1 MSQPAMT
8 NEALNR
14 VKILQQEIE
23 QLQGNLGAIE
33 QQIGLISRVLN
44 SLNDA
49 IITQEELK
57 NKKPGDDILVPIGGS
72 NYILCTIKEPNNTFI
87 SIGSGISLH
96 TEIINSEKR
105 NKAQIENLDQNV
117 NQLQEQYTQ
126 FNQMLN
132 SRRQE
137 LLQIAQQY
145 QILGQ

>member
-8 NEALNR
+8 DEALNR
-14 VKILQQEIE
+14 IKILQQEIE
-23 QLQGNLGAIE
+23 QLQGNLGTIE
-33 QQIGLISRVLN
+33 QQIGLISQVLS

-96 TEIINSEKR
+96 TEILNSEKR

-137 LLQIAQQY
+137 LLQIAQQH
-145 QILGQ
+145 QILG

>member
-8 NEALNR
+8 DEALNR

-33 QQIGLISRVLN
+33 QQIGLVSRVLS

-72 NYILCTIKEPNNTFI
+72 NYILCTIKDPNNTFI

-96 TEIINSEKR
+96 TELFNSEKR

-117 NQLQEQYTQ
+117 TQLQKQYTQ

-137 LLQIAQQY
+137 LLQIAQKY
-145 QILGQ
+145 QILG

>member
-8 NEALNR
+8 DEALNR

-72 NYILCTIKEPNNTFI
+72 NYILCTIKDPNNTFI

-96 TEIINSEKR
+96 TELLNSEKR
-105 NKAQIENLDQNV
+105 NKAQIENLGQNV

-126 FNQMLN
+126 FNQMLD

-145 QILGQ
+145 QILG

>member
-8 NEALNR
+8 DESLNR

-23 QLQGNLGAIE
+23 QLQGNLGTIE
-33 QQIGLISRVLN
+33 QQIGLISRVLS

-57 NKKPGDDILVPIGGS
+57 NKKTGDDILVPIGGS

-96 TEIINSEKR
+96 TEILNSEKR

-145 QILGQ
+145 QILG

>member
-8 NEALNR
+8 DEALNR
-14 VKILQQEIE
+14 IKILQQEIE
-23 QLQGNLGAIE
+23 QLQGNLGTIE
-33 QQIGLISRVLN
+33 QQIGLISRVLS

-57 NKKPGDDILVPIGGS
+57 NKKTGDDILVPIGGS

-96 TEIINSEKR
+96 TEILNSEKR

-145 QILGQ
+145 QILG

>member
-8 NEALNR
+8 DEALNR

-23 QLQGNLGAIE
+23 QLQGNLGTIE
-33 QQIGLISRVLN
+33 QQIGLISQVLS

-72 NYILCTIKEPNNTFI
+72 NYILCTIKDPNNTFI

-96 TEIINSEKR
+96 TELLNSEKR
-105 NKAQIENLDQNV
+105 NKAQIENLGQNV
-117 NQLQEQYTQ
+117 NQLQEQYSQ
-126 FNQMLN
+126 FNQMLD

-145 QILGQ
+145 QILG

>member
-8 NEALNR
+8 DEALNR

-23 QLQGNLGAIE
+23 QLQGNLGVIE
-33 QQIGLISRVLN
+33 QQIGLISRVLS

-72 NYILCTIKEPNNTFI
+72 NYILCTIKDPNNTFI

-96 TEIINSEKR
+96 TELLNSEKR

-117 NQLQEQYTQ
+117 TQLQKQYTQ

-132 SRRQE
+132 NRRQE

-145 QILGQ
+145 QILG

>member
-8 NEALNR
+8 DEALNR

-49 IITQEELK
+49 ILTQEELK

-87 SIGSGISLH
+87 SLGSGISLH

-145 QILGQ
+145 QILG

>member
-23 QLQGNLGAIE
+23 QLQGNLGTIE

-72 NYILCTIKEPNNTFI
+72 NYILCTITKSGNEDFLECEKPNNP
-87 SIGSGISLH
+87 
-96 TEIINSEKR
+96 K
-105 NKAQIENLDQNV
+105 
-117 NQLQEQYTQ
+117 
-126 FNQMLN
+126 
-132 SRRQE
+132 
-137 LLQIAQQY
+137 
-145 QILGQ
+145 

>member
-8 NEALNR
+8 DEALNR

-33 QQIGLISRVLN
+33 QQIGLISQVLS

-72 NYILCTIKEPNNTFI
+72 NYILCTIKDPNNTFI

-96 TEIINSEKR
+96 TELLNSEKR
-105 NKAQIENLDQNV
+105 NKAQIENLGQNV
-117 NQLQEQYTQ
+117 NQLQEQYSQ
-126 FNQMLN
+126 FNQMLD

-145 QILGQ
+145 QILG

>member
-8 NEALNR
+8 DEALNR

-33 QQIGLISRVLN
+33 QQIGLISRVLS

-72 NYILCTIKEPNNTFI
+72 NYILCTIKDPNNTFI

-96 TEIINSEKR
+96 TELLNSEKR
-105 NKAQIENLDQNV
+105 NKEQIENLGQNV

-126 FNQMLN
+126 FNQMLD

-145 QILGQ
+145 QTLG

>member
-8 NEALNR
+8 DEALNR

-23 QLQGNLGAIE
+23 QLQGNLGVIE
-33 QQIGLISRVLN
+33 QQIGLISRVLS

-72 NYILCTIKEPNNTFI
+72 NYILCTIKDPNNTFI

-96 TEIINSEKR
+96 TELLNSENR
-105 NKAQIENLDQNV
+105 NKAQIENLGQNV

-126 FNQMLN
+126 FNQMLD

-145 QILGQ
+145 

>member
-8 NEALNR
+8 DESLNR

-23 QLQGNLGAIE
+23 QLQGNLGTIE
-33 QQIGLISRVLN
+33 QQIGLISRVLS

-96 TEIINSEKR
+96 TEILNSEKR

-145 QILGQ
+145 QILG

>member
-8 NEALNR
+8 DESLNR

-23 QLQGNLGAIE
+23 QLQGNLGTIE
-33 QQIGLISRVLN
+33 QQIGLISQVLS

-96 TEIINSEKR
+96 TEILNSEKR

>member
-8 NEALNR
+8 DESLNR

-23 QLQGNLGAIE
+23 QLQGNLGTIE
-33 QQIGLISRVLN
+33 QQIGLISRVLS

-96 TEIINSEKR
+96 TEILNSEKR

-137 LLQIAQQY
+137 LLQIAQQH
-145 QILGQ
+145 QILG

>member
-8 NEALNR
+8 DEALNR

-33 QQIGLISRVLN
+33 QQIGLISRVLS

-72 NYILCTIKEPNNTFI
+72 NYILCTIKDPNNTFI

-96 TEIINSEKR
+96 TELLNSEKR
-105 NKAQIENLDQNV
+105 NKAQIENLGQNV

-126 FNQMLN
+126 FNQMLD

-145 QILGQ
+145 QILE

>member
-8 NEALNR
+8 DEALNR

-23 QLQGNLGAIE
+23 QLQGNLGTIE
-33 QQIGLISRVLN
+33 QQIGLISQVLS

-72 NYILCTIKEPNNTFI
+72 NYILCTIKDPNNTFI

-96 TEIINSEKR
+96 TELLNSEKR
-105 NKAQIENLDQNV
+105 NKTQIENLGQNV
-117 NQLQEQYTQ
+117 NQLQEQYSQ
-126 FNQMLN
+126 FNQMLD

-145 QILGQ
+145 QILG

>member
-8 NEALNR
+8 DEALNR

-33 QQIGLISRVLN
+33 QQIGLISQVLS

-72 NYILCTIKEPNNTFI
+72 NYILCTIKDPNNTFI

-96 TEIINSEKR
+96 TELLNSEKR
-105 NKAQIENLDQNV
+105 NKTQIENLGQNV
-117 NQLQEQYTQ
+117 NQLQEQYSQ
-126 FNQMLN
+126 FNQMLD

-145 QILGQ
+145 QILG

>member
-8 NEALNR
+8 DEALNR
-14 VKILQQEIE
+14 IKILQQEIE
-23 QLQGNLGAIE
+23 QLQGNLGTIE
-33 QQIGLISRVLN
+33 QQIGLISQVLS

-96 TEIINSEKR
+96 TEILNSEKR

-145 QILGQ
+145 QILG

>member
-8 NEALNR
+8 DESLNR

-23 QLQGNLGAIE
+23 QLQGNLGTIE
-33 QQIGLISRVLN
+33 QQIGLISQVLS

-96 TEIINSEKR
+96 TEILNSEKR
-105 NKAQIENLDQNV
+105 NKTQIENLDQNV

-145 QILGQ
+145 QILG

>member
-8 NEALNR
+8 DEALNR

-23 QLQGNLGAIE
+23 QLQGNLGVIE
-33 QQIGLISRVLN
+33 QQIGLISRVLS

-72 NYILCTIKEPNNTFI
+72 NYILCTIKDPNNTFI

-96 TEIINSEKR
+96 TELLNSEKR
-105 NKAQIENLDQNV
+105 NKAQIENLGQNV

-126 FNQMLN
+126 FNQMLD

-145 QILGQ
+145 QILG

>member
-8 NEALNR
+8 DEALNR

-33 QQIGLISRVLN
+33 QQIGLISRVLS

-57 NKKPGDDILVPIGGS
+57 NKKPGDEILIPIGGS

-96 TEIINSEKR
+96 TELLNSEKR
-105 NKAQIENLDQNV
+105 NKEQIENLDQNV
-117 NQLQEQYTQ
+117 TQLQKQYTQ

-132 SRRQE
+132 NRRQE

-145 QILGQ
+145 QIVG

>member
-8 NEALNR
+8 DESLNR

-23 QLQGNLGAIE
+23 QLQGNLGTIE
-33 QQIGLISRVLN
+33 QQIGLISQVLS

-96 TEIINSEKR
+96 TEILNSEKR

-145 QILGQ
+145 QILG

>member
-8 NEALNR
+8 DEALNR

-23 QLQGNLGAIE
+23 QLQGNLGVVE
-33 QQIGLISRVLN
+33 QQIGLISRVLS

-72 NYILCTIKEPNNTFI
+72 NYILCTIKDPNNTFI

-96 TEIINSEKR
+96 TELLNSEKR
-105 NKAQIENLDQNV
+105 NKAQIENLGQNV

-126 FNQMLN
+126 FNQMLDN
-132 SRRQE
+132 RRQE

-145 QILGQ
+145 QILE